1 MRIITLNANG
11 IRAAERKGLFPWLQQ
26 QQADFVCIQE
36 TKAQLHQLAPA
47 KFMPQGYHYFQA
59 DAEKKGYSGVAIL
72 SKHQPLSVDYGL
84 GFQAFDREG
93 RWLAIEMND
102 LIVASLYMPS
112 GSSKESRQDFKY
124 VCMSRI
130 EEKIKQLKSQAKP
143 FIICADWNIAHK
155 KIDIKNWKSNQK
167 NSGFLPEE
175 RAWVSKLLDE
185 HQLIDTFREVNQ
197 EEHQYSWW
205 SNRGQAWQNNTGWR
219 LDYHLAS
226 QDFKNKAVQAD
237 IFKDERFSDHA
248 PVTIDYSVK

>member
-11 IRAAERKGLFPWLQQ
+11 IRAAERKGLFPWLTH

-36 TKAQLHQLAPA
+36 TKAQLHQLPPA
-47 KFMPQGYHYFQA
+47 QFMPQGYHYFQA

-72 SKHQPLSVDYGL
+72 TRHQPLRVEYGL
-84 GFQAFDREG
+84 EFKDFDREG
-93 RWLAIEMND
+93 RWLAVEMPN

-112 GSSKESRQDFKY
+112 GSSKDSRQDFKY
-124 VCMSRI
+124 ICMDRI
-130 EEKIKQLKSQAKP
+130 EEKIQQLKKQSKP

-155 KIDIKNWKSNQK
+155 KIDIKNWKANQK

-175 RAWVSKLLDE
+175 RAWISKLLE
-185 HQLIDTFREVNQ
+185 QHQLIDTFREINQ

-219 LDYHLAS
+219 LDYHLS
-226 QDFKNKAVQAD
+226 SPHFKNKVTGAE
-237 IFKDERFSDHA
+237 IYKDERFSDHA
-248 PVTIDYSVK
+248 PVTVDYSRC